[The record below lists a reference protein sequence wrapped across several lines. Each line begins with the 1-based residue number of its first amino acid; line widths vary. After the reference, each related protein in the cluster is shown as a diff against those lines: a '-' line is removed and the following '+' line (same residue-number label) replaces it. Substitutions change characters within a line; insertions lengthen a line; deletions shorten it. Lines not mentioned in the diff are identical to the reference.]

1 MRERSCFLQ
10 KVQKSPECFRK
21 RCSAVRAW
29 KQQNVCAGIR
39 MERRCVR
46 KAEGEVRV

>member
-10 KVQKSPECFRK
+10 KVQKSPECLRK
-21 RCSAVRAW
+21 RCSAVRRG
-29 KQQNVCAGIR
+29 NIR
-39 MERRCVR
+39 TYVQVSVWGEDASR